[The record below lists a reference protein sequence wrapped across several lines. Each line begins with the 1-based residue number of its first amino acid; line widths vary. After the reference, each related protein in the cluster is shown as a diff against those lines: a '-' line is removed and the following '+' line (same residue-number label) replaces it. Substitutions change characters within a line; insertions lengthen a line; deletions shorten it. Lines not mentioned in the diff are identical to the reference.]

1 MATTKIETDHKL
13 NVRMFITGLALVA
26 LYAIIVS
33 VMISLGVSLV
43 LVIVIAG
50 GLLFSQLITLYLTPV
65 VYTYLATMFKTRRIP
80 EAAVATR

>member
-1 MATTKIETDHKL
+1 MATSSKIETDHKL
-13 NVRMFITGLALVA
+13 NVRMFFTGLALVA

-50 GLLFSQLITLYLTPV
+50 ALLF
-65 VYTYLATMFKTRRIP
+65 
-80 EAAVATR
+80 